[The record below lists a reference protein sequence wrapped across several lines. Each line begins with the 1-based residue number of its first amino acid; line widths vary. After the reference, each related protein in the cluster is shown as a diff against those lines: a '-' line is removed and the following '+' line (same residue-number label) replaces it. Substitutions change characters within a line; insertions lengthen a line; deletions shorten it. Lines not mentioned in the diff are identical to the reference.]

1 MHELRNDIKP
11 ETLQA
16 RLHQYIKEN
25 KDEEKL
31 SSFCKDLEIAQ
42 KAK

>member
-1 MHELRNDIKP
+1 MNEFEKETYTLMHELRNDIKP

-31 SSFCKDLEIAQ
+31 S
-42 KAK
+42 